1 MSTRFLKSPSFKI
14 SNSNSSDLP
23 YRLTRTYFKHFRN
36 VKAEI
41 RHQYSGYKPKSL
53 TVNLLALKYQLSLI
67 RQDPILGILETIH
80 SFKVTINI
88 SNTSD
93 FPIKFIGTNNDSPF
107 WISRQSALNG
117 VFSQNLSSEIEWNR
131 IRFSKNFLG
140 FIWSKSEDSRGE
152 SRSNIQKINRGLKLI
167 DNLEIS
173 KNTSKELKY
182 FQVSDC
188 KVVSALFC
196 ISESKLSY
204 LDESNISDEIAWP
217 TNLLFETSN
226 GNALLVR
233 SEMTTAS
240 IEKAALLGSNSSWFH
255 FLVEIL
261 PRYLRA
267 REISGNDLSDRELL
281 VRGELPTTITEII
294 NLIGFQ
300 KVRTLYDGELVLVR
314 DLYMVTE
321 SRYSN
326 VTNMIERQSDL
337 ELVRNFLLAQNST
350 VINYEKVY
358 LKRAKNLFRPLS
370 NRSKMETQLARL
382 GFVTVKLEEL
392 STFEQ
397 IAIFQGAR
405 IVVAE
410 SGAALTNIIFMRQK
424 SRVLEIH
431 PGNDQAGLWGSLA
444 NVFNVGLEVIYG
456 KQNRIRNLFFGLGS
470 YRLSMRELELKLD
483 DLVRNL

>member
-14 SNSNSSDLP
+14 SNSISSDLP
-23 YRLTRTYFKHFRN
+23 YRITRTYFKHFKN

-53 TVNLLALKYQLSLI
+53 TVNLLALKYQFSLI

-80 SFKVTINI
+80 SFKVTVNV
-88 SNTSD
+88 SNPSD
-93 FPIKFIGTNNDSPF
+93 FPIKFISTNNMSPF

-117 VFSQNLSSEIEWNR
+117 VFSYNLSSEIEWNR
-131 IRFSKNFLG
+131 IRFSKNFSG
-140 FIWSKSEDSRGE
+140 FIWSKSEDSRVE
-152 SRSNIQKINRGLKLI
+152 SRTDIRKINSGLKLI
-167 DNLEIS
+167 ENLEIS
-173 KNTSKELKY
+173 KHPSKELKY
-182 FQVSDC
+182 SQVSDC

-196 ISESKLSY
+196 ISDSKLSY

-217 TNLLFETSN
+217 TNLVFKTLN

-233 SEMTTAS
+233 SESPAIT

-267 REISGNDLSDRELL
+267 REVSGSDLRDRELL
-281 VRGELPTTITEII
+281 VRGELPATITEII
-294 NLIGFQ
+294 DLIGFR
-300 KVRTLYDGELVLVR
+300 KVRTLFDGELVSVR
-314 DLYMVTE
+314 NLFMVTE
-321 SRYSN
+321 SRFTN

-337 ELVRNFLLAQNST
+337 ELVRDYLLTQNSIAT
-350 VINYEKVY
+350 NYERVY

-370 NRSKMETQLARL
+370 NRSRMENQLARL

-397 IAIFQGAR
+397 IAIFQSAR

-410 SGAALTNIIFMRQK
+410 SGAALTNIIFMKQK
-424 SRVLEIH
+424 SKVLEIH

-444 NVFNVGLEVIYG
+444 DVFNVGLEVIYG
-456 KQNRIRNLFFGLGS
+456 KQNRVRNSLFGLGS
-470 YRLSMRELELKLD
+470 YRLSMRELGLKLD